1 MACIGFRPYSKRQQT
16 LCLRSLLNDAVTAC
30 DPKRKRRNKPRYRK
44 ARFHREKRSQLRT
57 PGGGMRGKDGG
68 RVSQKK
74 PRHSCFS
81 ASGEHEHTGFKHTA
95 AMSLKFLV
103 FYFINVVATVQLT
116 ILNVYFIVILVLFS
130 R

>member
-1 MACIGFRPYSKRQQT
+1 
-16 LCLRSLLNDAVTAC
+16 
-30 DPKRKRRNKPRYRK
+30 
-44 ARFHREKRSQLRT
+44 
-57 PGGGMRGKDGG
+57 MRGKDGG